1 MLLHI
6 LKKDLKRKKT
16 MNVILLIFI
25 IMAATF
31 LASSV
36 NNLITITGAVD
47 QFLELAKTPDRLIVV
62 TGTETK
68 TDMDD
73 FLGSSDSVE
82 EYDVSDV
89 FILTDENIRILECTN
104 EPGKEQYDKGNTLSV
119 GAVPKNFMKV
129 FDEAGKPLVLK
140 SGEIALP
147 RVQAERNNLQVGDKI
162 QITYNGITQDYT
174 VATIA
179 KDAVFGTEMMGFKRL
194 FLSQADYDKFMEAGT
209 SESFHTLL
217 YSINYSDES
226 QFKEEYKNYSFQIIS
241 NVDKATIK
249 MCYIFDML
257 IAAILIIVSI
267 CLILIAFLILRFTIV
282 FTIQEDYKEIGIMKA
297 IGIKD
302 ISIKGIYMLKYF
314 AIAVLGACIGLFL
327 SFPFQKI
334 LLSKAI
340 INIVAENVKGNVIIN
355 VLCAVV
361 VVLIVLMF
369 CYLSAGKVKKISA
382 IEAIRRGSN
391 GERYH
396 AKASISL
403 HKRKHM
409 LPGIYLAWN
418 DIFSHVRQYL
428 VLAVIFCIGTLL
440 ILLPLTAMHTLNDD
454 SVIRNFSMQEADV
467 FLDNR
472 KLEKYVM
479 EKNDSLIR
487 SDIEE
492 IEQQFAS
499 NGLVANVWVEI
510 GYTMPC
516 YGSNPEELYNFYT
529 VQQIGKA
536 EDDYDLLSGRIPELT
551 NEIMITEKTAATLE
565 VEIGDSVYF
574 QCGERTEEFII
585 TGLYQSMINMGD
597 GFRVSKSAKI
607 DYSYISGVFAMEAQV
622 DGDFSAG
629 ELKEKVQ
636 EIFPDYVVHTPSEFA
651 NSMNGGSMDK
661 LDALKLLIMGMVL
674 VINVL
679 ITVLMMK
686 TLITREH
693 GEIAM
698 LKSVGF
704 PSGTLRC
711 WQSVRIILILCM
723 AILAGTGLS
732 KVLAPLTIA
741 PIFAMMGATS
751 IKLITE
757 PIEAYVIIPLVLIM
771 TTGLAAYLC
780 SAEVKKVDLKEINT
794 LE

>member
-16 MNVILLIFI
+16 MNLILLIFI
-25 IMAATF
+25 IMASTF

-36 NNLITITGAVD
+36 NNLVTITGAVD
-47 QFLELAKTPDRLIVV
+47 QFLEMAKTPDRLIVM
-62 TGTETK
+62 TSEDTK
-68 TDMDD
+68 TAMDD
-73 FLGSSDSVE
+73 FLAGSSSVE
-82 EYDVSDV
+82 EYEVADV
-89 FILTDENIRILECTN
+89 FVVTDDNIKILKCVN
-104 EPGKEQYDKGNTLSV
+104 EPGKAQYDKGNTLSV
-119 GAVPKNFMKV
+119 EAIPKNFMKV
-129 FDEAGKPLVLK
+129 FDEAGNPLVLEP
-140 SGEIALP
+140 GELALP
-147 RVQAERNNLQVGDKI
+147 RAQAERNNLQPGDKI
-162 QITYNGITQDYT
+162 QITYNGITIDYT
-174 VATIA
+174 LATIA
-179 KDAVFGTEMMGFKRL
+179 KDAVFGTEMIGFKRA
-194 FLSQADYDKFMEAGT
+194 FICEADYNKFMEAGT
-209 SESFHTLL
+209 SDSFHTLI
-217 YSINYSDES
+217 YSINYSDAD
-226 QFKEEYKNYSFQIIS
+226 QFQDEYKNHDFQIIS
-241 NVDKATIK
+241 SIDKPTIK
-249 MCYIFDML
+249 MCYVFDML

-314 AIAVLGACIGLFL
+314 AIALVGASLGMIL

-340 INIVAENVKGNVIIN
+340 INIVAEDVKSNGLVNM
-355 VLCAVV
+355 LCAIAVV
-361 VVLIVLMF
+361 MIVLLF
-369 CYLSAGKVKKISA
+369 CYFSAGKVKKISA

-396 AKASISL
+396 AKTSISL
-403 HKRKHM
+403 YKRKHM

-440 ILLPLTAMHTLNDD
+440 ILLPLTAMHTLKDD
-454 SVIRNFSMQEADV
+454 GIIRTFSMQEADV

-472 KLEKYVM
+472 NMDKYIM
-479 EKNDSLIR
+479 EKDNSLVL

-492 IEQQFAS
+492 VETQFAK
-499 NGLVANVWVEI
+499 NGLSADVWVEI
-510 GYTMPC
+510 GYTIPC
-516 YGSNPEELYNFYT
+516 YGSNPEDVYNFYT
-529 VQQIGKA
+529 MQQLGNEK
-536 EDDYDLLSGRIPELT
+536 DDYDVISGRMPELD

-565 VEIGDSVYF
+565 TEIGDSIYF
-574 QCGERTEEFII
+574 QYGDRTEEFII
-585 TGLYQSMINMGD
+585 TGIYQSMINIGD
-597 GFRVSKSAKI
+597 GLRVSKSAKM
-607 DYSYISGVFAMEAQV
+607 DYSYISGVFSMEAQV
-622 DGDFSAG
+622 DSDLSAE
-629 ELKEKVQ
+629 ELKEKTQ
-636 EIFPDYVVHTPSEFA
+636 KIFPDYIVHTPIEFA
-651 NSMNGGSMDK
+651 NSMIGGIMDK
-661 LDALKLLIMGMVL
+661 LDALKVFIIGMVL

-698 LKSVGF
+698 LKSIGF
-704 PSGTLRC
+704 PDGAIRG
-711 WQSVRIILILCM
+711 WQSVRILLILII
-723 AILAGTGLS
+723 AILTGAGLS
-732 KVLAPLTIA
+732 KLLAPFTIA

-751 IKLITE
+751 MHLVMKPL
-757 PIEAYVIIPLVLIM
+757 EAYIIIPLVLLI